1 VRILHTSDWH
11 VGKTVRGRSR
21 SDEHAAVLD
30 EIAGIADEQAVD
42 LVAVVGDLF
51 DTAAPAPESEQLV
64 YRALLRLAADGRRP
78 VVVVS
83 GNHDNPRRLE
93 AVAPLLGLAGVH
105 VQTTLAPAA
114 AGGVLDLEIGSER
127 ARIALVP
134 FPSQRYIV
142 RAEDLMGLAASEH
155 SQKYDE
161 RVRRVI
167 AALTADFGPDT
178 VNLVLA
184 HVFAAGGVLGGGER
198 GAHTVFDYGVGTAAF
213 PADAHYVALGHLHR
227 QQLLPAACPVWYCG
241 SPLTMDF
248 GEERDD
254 KAVLV
259 VDAEPGAPASVRS
272 VPLSAGRSFRTVR
285 GSLAELAT
293 LADATTSDD
302 DWADAYVRVIV
313 HEPVRVGLADEVREL
328 FPDAVEVV
336 VRPPEEAASHDAAGE
351 PTRAGRSPH
360 ELFTAYL
367 HERSVDDERLVALF
381 DELLDEASRPEDA
394 DDGEA
399 IGAS

>member
-1 VRILHTSDWH
+1 

-21 SDEHAAVLD
+21 ADEHAAVLD
-30 EIAGIADEQAVD
+30 EIAGIADQEDVD
-42 LVAVVGDLF
+42 VVVVVGDLF
-51 DTAAPAPESEQLV
+51 DTAAPAPEAEQLV
-64 YRALLRLAADGRRP
+64 YRALLRLAAGGRRP
-78 VVVVS
+78 VVVVA

-93 AVAPLLGLAGVH
+93 AVAPLLGLAGVR

-114 AGGVLDLEIGSER
+114 AGGILELEARGVLVKF
-127 ARIALVP
+127 ALVP

-142 RAEDLMGLAASEH
+142 RADDLMGLAPAEH

-167 AALTADFGPDT
+167 DALTAGFGDDA
-178 VNLVLA
+178 VNIVVA

-198 GAHTVFDYGVGTAAF
+198 GAHTVFDYSVGTAAF
-213 PADAHYVALGHLHR
+213 PASAHYVALGHLHR
-227 QQLLPAACPVWYCG
+227 QQSLPAACPVWYCG

-259 VDAEPGAPASVRS
+259 IDAEPAVPAAVRS
-272 VPLSAGRSFRTVR
+272 VPLTSGRSFRTVR
-285 GSLAELAT
+285 GTLAELAA
-293 LADATTSDD
+293 LAAAFDD
-302 DWADAYVRVIV
+302 EFAYVRVVV

-336 VRPPEEAASHDAAGE
+336 VQPPEREGSSLE
-351 PTRAGRSPH
+351 PGRPSRGGQSPH
-360 ELFTAYL
+360 ELFVAYL
-367 HERSVDDERLVALF
+367 QDRSVDDERLVTMF
-381 DELLDEASRPEDA
+381 DELLDEASRPDDA
-394 DDGEA
+394 DGEV